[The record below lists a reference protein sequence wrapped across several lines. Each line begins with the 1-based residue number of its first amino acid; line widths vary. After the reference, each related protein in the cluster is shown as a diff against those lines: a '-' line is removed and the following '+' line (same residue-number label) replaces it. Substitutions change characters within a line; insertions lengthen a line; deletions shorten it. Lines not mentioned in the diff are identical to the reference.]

1 MNQIIQAVITGLLI
15 GGVFGLF
22 AMGLSLVFGV
32 MKVINF
38 AHGDFVML
46 AMYSSFF
53 LYQWFH
59 LDPLISLPITI
70 LILVLVGVV
79 SYLLIF
85 RRLVGMSDMPQFLG
99 AIGLSLFIQNTA
111 QLAFSPASRTVTTA
125 YSRYLSIGRVFINEP
140 QLIAFVVALAL
151 TGALALFLAR
161 SDMGKAMR
169 ATVDDSGM
177 AQMLGINPQLIFVIT
192 FGLGAIL
199 AAISGAILVT
209 YYPATPTVGS
219 QFLILG
225 FAAIVLGG
233 IGNVMGSFVG
243 GLLIGVVQQVSAVLI
258 SQDLQNATVFLIF
271 ILVLIVR
278 PSGLFGRAEVR

>member
-1 MNQIIQAVITGLLI
+1 MQLLQAVLTGLLI
-15 GGVFGLF
+15 GGVIGLF

-32 MKVINF
+32 MKIINF
-38 AHGDFVML
+38 AHGDYVML

-59 LDPLISLPITI
+59 LDPLVSLPITI
-70 LILVLVGVV
+70 LALVLVAVI
-79 SYLLIF
+79 SYLVIF

-99 AIGLSLFIQNTA
+99 AIGLSLLIQNTA

-125 YSRYLSIGRVFINEP
+125 YSHYLSLGPIFINEP
-140 QLIAFVVALAL
+140 QLIAFVVALVL
-151 TGALALFLAR
+151 TAALALFLNR

-169 ATVDDSGM
+169 ATVNDSGM
-177 AQMLGINPQLIFVIT
+177 AQMLGINPQLIFIIT
-192 FGLGAIL
+192 FSLGAVL
-199 AAISGAILVT
+199 AATSGAILVT
-209 YYPATPTVGS
+209 YYPATPTVGA

-225 FAAIVLGG
+225 FSAIVLGG

-258 SQDLQNATVFLIF
+258 SQDLQNAVVFLIF
-271 ILVLIVR
+271 IVVLIVR